1 MGISINEFQVAMETY
16 GATRLS
22 NRQGSR
28 YSNVSVP
35 CFVVGNGVALM
46 HSGSYYIVQRDNAAP
61 EEILNQA
68 MAVFGE
74 KHPGGSNF
82 WWGEI
87 HSIPGVI
94 TLASMLDD
102 KYDKQR
108 VQELTNETY
117 KKLLDNPVAK
127 NINDIVFTG
136 INTPKMQELRKVL
149 TEYSYLVNPFAN
161 EQLRF
166 KDPIEYLDKV
176 EPYISKKGDPVCLEL
191 TENTTHTRHSAD
203 DKGWCYQSTVTMQK
217 NRRNKSLTISH
228 YYNSGKDNRPVD
240 EVIYVDYN
248 DRSKPRGCF
257 DPHPED
263 VDLRISLKTGL
274 AWKTYRE
281 EQAQPAT
288 DEQLDFA
295 IACLKE
301 SIKRIKSKIINKMTI
316 PV

>member
-22 NRQGSR
+22 DRTGSR
-28 YSNVSVP
+28 YNVPVP

-46 HSGSYYIVQRDNAAP
+46 HSGSYYIVQRDNEVP
-61 EEILNQA
+61 EEIMNQA
-68 MAVFGE
+68 MAAFGE
-74 KHPGGSNF
+74 KHPGGTNF

-94 TLASMLDD
+94 TLASMLDG
-102 KYDKQR
+102 KYTKEL
-108 VQELTNETY
+108 VQELTNEAY
-117 KKLLDNPVAK
+117 KKLLANSDIK
-127 NINDIVFTG
+127 NIINIEFNG
-136 INTPKMQELRKVL
+136 INTPKMQQLRKVL

-161 EQLRF
+161 DQLRF
-166 KDPIEYLDKV
+166 RDPIEYLDKV
-176 EPYISKKGDPVCLEL
+176 APYVSEEGKPFCLEL
-191 TENTTHTRHSAD
+191 TGNTDYTRHSAD
-203 DKGWCYQSTVTMQK
+203 DEGWCYQSTVTMQK
-217 NRRNKSLTISH
+217 NRRCKSLTISH
-228 YYNSGKDNRPVD
+228 YYNSGKDKRPVD

-257 DPHPED
+257 EPHPED

-274 AWKTYRE
+274 AWKTYHE
-281 EQAQPAT
+281 EQAMPAT

-301 SIKRIKSKIINKMTI
+301 SMKRIKHKIVNKMAI
-316 PV
+316 PA